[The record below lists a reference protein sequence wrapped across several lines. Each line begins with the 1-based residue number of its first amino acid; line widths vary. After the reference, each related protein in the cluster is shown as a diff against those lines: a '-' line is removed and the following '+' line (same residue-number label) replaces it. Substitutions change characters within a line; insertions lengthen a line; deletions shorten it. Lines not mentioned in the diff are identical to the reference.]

1 MEIQILVTTFSLQPD
16 AETESIR
23 LFLCLDFKSKEN
35 TPSLVSFRA
44 NKRRH
49 VGEVKGGNCGTV
61 HGGLRKS
68 KKAEFREGRREGKGM
83 SEAKS

>member
-1 MEIQILVTTFSLQPD
+1 MLKLNQQDFSYAWILNQRK
-16 AETESIR
+16 I
-23 LFLCLDFKSKEN
+23 

-68 KKAEFREGRREGKGM
+68 KKAGFSEGRREGKGM
-83 SEAKS
+83 SEAES

>member
-1 MEIQILVTTFSLQPD
+1 
-16 AETESIR
+16 
-23 LFLCLDFKSKEN
+23 
-35 TPSLVSFRA
+35 VSFRA

-68 KKAEFREGRREGKGM
+68 KKAGFSEGRREGKGM
-83 SEAKS
+83 SEAES